1 MFKSYRVLTIVL
13 VLLSAPAWA
22 GKSDTD
28 FSGTY
33 QVEGVNPDGV
43 GSYGGEATIL
53 ITGDAYSVEW
63 VIGSDIFYGT
73 GIGYGDILAVGYDG
87 GTALYERQPDGTL
100 SGVWTAFGGQTL
112 GMEILTPISG
122 R

>member
-1 MFKSYRVLTIVL
+1 MFKSYRALTILL

-22 GKSDTD
+22 GKSDAG
-28 FSGTY
+28 FAGSY

-53 ITGDAYSVEW
+53 ATGDAYSVEW
-63 VIGSDIFYGT
+63 VIGTDVFFGT

-87 GTALYERQPDGTL
+87 GTALYERQADGTL

-112 GMEILTPISG
+112 GMEVMTPISA